1 MFVVVTPLYQR
12 LFFESILFLF
22 FVALILYIYHYEF
35 GIRNYLYYAN
45 LSQIPICRVGFH
57 IRPTSVCEMPR
68 IITKTDLF
76 SKDKSHENRSF
87 CLYYKIS
94 RRETENCPN
103 EKSPKN
109 QGLQRADIESAPT
122 IFITN

>member
-1 MFVVVTPLYQR
+1 MN
-12 LFFESILFLF
+12 S
-22 FVALILYIYHYEF
+22 EF
-35 GIRNYLYYAN
+35 GIIYVTQICCKYQ
-45 LSQIPICRVGFH
+45 LSGGFY

-94 RRETENCPN
+94 RRETENC
-103 EKSPKN
+103 S
-109 QGLQRADIESAPT
+109 QRK
-122 IFITN
+122 IT